1 MQKQEYTLQDYTIEE
16 LEKFAEEKSN
26 FYLEAGGC
34 ITFNCLT
41 GGSGIALIVI
51 LALVA
56 AGFIYAKFFYV
67 KGTFSKLT
75 AKFSRK

>member
-1 MQKQEYTLQDYTIEE
+1 MQKQEYNLEHYTVEE

-41 GGSGIALIVI
+41 GGSAIAIIVV
-51 LALVA
+51 LAVMA

-75 AKFSRK
+75 SKFSRK

>member
-1 MQKQEYTLQDYTIEE
+1 MELQEYTLEE
-16 LEKFAEEKSN
+16 LEKFAEEKST

-51 LALVA
+51 LALIAV
-56 AGFIYAKFFYV
+56 GYIYAKFFYV
-67 KGTFSKLT
+67 KGAFSKLT
-75 AKFSRK
+75 SKFKRK